1 MIGAAKLSAKTERP
15 LSTMN
20 KSALIRLISF
30 PELVSVML
38 FIENLTTLSNRVAH
52 SVLLIFKAI

>member
-1 MIGAAKLSAKTERP
+1 MIKGAAKFKGNTDNP

-20 KSALIRLISF
+20 KSALIKLINF

-38 FIENLTTLSNRVAH
+38 FIEN
-52 SVLLIFKAI
+52 